1 MGEHPRMHI
10 IKWTLLLVISFFVF
24 MVLYSMVP
32 GSLFM
37 NINLLKKL
45 LIILIGSG
53 LLTLCYRGFESMY
66 RKMNP
71 MPVATHLFNKSV
83 GIWTLKGMAVG
94 VGYFVVLACVMMIC
108 GCYRIA
114 DVQLP
119 WVELGVWLA
128 GYLAVAV
135 GEEIMFRGIIF
146 RLIDERWNFWPA
158 ILVSGLLF
166 GFAHQMEQNATVW
179 SSIAIAI
186 EAGLLLGAA
195 YKWSGSLWFP
205 IGIHWAWN
213 YTQGCIL
220 GCGVSGKQ
228 IGPSI
233 ITPELSGSDIITG
246 GAFGP
251 EASVPAVIVGFAI
264 SCYLIYRISQ
274 ASSR

>member
-1 MGEHPRMHI
+1 MDKNPRISI
-10 IKWTLLLVISFFVF
+10 IKWTLLLVISFFLV
-24 MVLYSMVP
+24 MVLYSFAL
-32 GSLFM
+32 GG
-37 NINLLKKL
+37 LLMQVNPL
-45 LIILIGSG
+45 TSILI
-53 LLTLCYRGFESMY
+53 LLVGNGILVSSYKGFEKVY
-66 RKMNP
+66 RKMSP
-71 MPVATHLFNKSV
+71 TPVDTHLFHRSA
-83 GIWTLKGMAVG
+83 GMWTLKGLAVG
-94 VGYFVVLACVMMIC
+94 VVYFAVLACVMMAC

-114 DVQLP
+114 GVQLP
-119 WVELGVWLA
+119 WMELFVWLI

-146 RLIDERWNFWPA
+146 RLIDERWNFWA
-158 ILVSGLLF
+158 ALIISGLLF
-166 GFAHQMEQNATVW
+166 GFAHLMEQNATVW

-205 IGIHWAWN
+205 IGIHWSWN

-228 IGPSI
+228 LGPNI
-233 ITPELSGSDIITG
+233 IIPEISGSEIITG